1 MCELDEHYC
10 DVIISRWE
18 NFTGKA
24 AVKVNWNNI
33 SDKRFKLIWAKR
45 HSSSLSATNNNTVKY
60 ECLYTNKGW
69 FAIDNNIDWIA
80 IKNEYL
86 GGGIS
91 QRKLA
96 DKHKIKRSV
105 LLCKAHTE
113 KWAAER
119 EEILNKIQAETKQKI
134 ANEKAS
140 NAVIAERIRRKL
152 LLQLESEIDRLD
164 DESFSE
170 EITRKIKDGGK
181 IISKTI
187 KKKNLID
194 VYMTLADEDIKRE
207 KLEFEKKKAEDDCWW
222 YTHLKISTPPNSG
235 KNFGR
240 R

>member
-1 MCELDEHYC
+1 MM
-10 DVIISRWE
+10 
-18 NFTGKA
+18 
-24 AVKVNWNNI
+24 
-33 SDKRFKLIWAKR
+33 
-45 HSSSLSATNNNTVKY
+45 
-60 ECLYTNKGW
+60 
-69 FAIDNNIDWIA
+69 
-80 IKNEYL
+80 
-86 GGGIS
+86 
-91 QRKLA
+91 Q
-96 DKHKIKRSV
+96 HKIKRSV

-170 EITRKIKDGGK
+170 EITRKVKDGGK

-207 KLEFEKKKAEDDCWW
+207 KLELEKKKAEDDCW
-222 YTHLKISTPPNSG
+222 
-235 KNFGR
+235 
-240 R
+240 